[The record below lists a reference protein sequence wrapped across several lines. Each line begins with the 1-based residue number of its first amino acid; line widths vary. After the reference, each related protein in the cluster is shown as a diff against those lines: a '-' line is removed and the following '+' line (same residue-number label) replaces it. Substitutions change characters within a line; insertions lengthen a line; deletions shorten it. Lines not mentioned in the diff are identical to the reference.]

1 MKSPWHAL
9 IWLIA
14 AGFLWGVLH
23 LFGLQF
29 TEGDVYPEY
38 SSLRSDPVG
47 VKLLFDSLARIP
59 GLTLSRNY
67 LPLDGM
73 SAAGTT
79 LILLGLQPAALAEN
93 AAVLQK
99 IAGAGNRVVAAM
111 GGQSD
116 AKPEALEKSWGVR
129 LDTDSNRRVAHRL
142 WFAGPAGWRVLERV
156 GVKILAMER
165 EFGKGTVVLQVESDD
180 FTNQAMIVANRLEQV
195 TGALGGNPALI
206 FDENHLG
213 IAESG
218 SVVSLARRFRLTGFA
233 FGLAICTA
241 LWIWRASS
249 AFPPPRP
256 AQDRRNLTGRTSQ
269 SGLLT
274 LLRRN
279 LAPRELLPVC
289 WEQWHI
295 ANRHTITQEKLERAA
310 SLAHRAPEG
319 PLEAARAIHEIIHSK
334 GPL

>member
-1 MKSPWHAL
+1 
-9 IWLIA
+9 
-14 AGFLWGVLH
+14 
-23 LFGLQF
+23 
-29 TEGDVYPEY
+29 
-38 SSLRSDPVG
+38 
-47 VKLLFDSLARIP
+47 
-59 GLTLSRNY
+59 
-67 LPLDGM
+67 
-73 SAAGTT
+73 
-79 LILLGLQPAALAEN
+79 
-93 AAVLQK
+93 
-99 IAGAGNRVVAAM
+99 
-111 GGQSD
+111 
-116 AKPEALEKSWGVR
+116 
-129 LDTDSNRRVAHRL
+129 
-142 WFAGPAGWRVLERV
+142 VLERV